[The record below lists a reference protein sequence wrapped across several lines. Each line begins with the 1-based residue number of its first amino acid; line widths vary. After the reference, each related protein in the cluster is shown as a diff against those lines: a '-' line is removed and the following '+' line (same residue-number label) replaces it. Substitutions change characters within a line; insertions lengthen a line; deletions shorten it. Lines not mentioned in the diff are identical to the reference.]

1 MNALLAL
8 LLVGFADVPT
18 VDVGT
23 LSLKRVRGELVSA
36 DANQWKIRR
45 DGKEEILPVDE
56 VLNVEVV
63 SGVKPAKALGSEVAL
78 LDGSQLLATQVTLDS
93 GTLVTETPGLGT
105 RKLARTSVSSIRF
118 LPAAAQEQAWRD
130 LLSKERKQDLL
141 VVKKTDVLDFV
152 EGVISKVTATD
163 VVVLLDGDPVRLK
176 RDKVFGLIFFQRKA
190 VTTSAP
196 GLVEL
201 SSGDKLAAQQVT
213 SEGGQITVKLA
224 AGDDVQVP
232 LASVLRIDLSRAKIW
247 LSDLKPRDIKHEDVF
262 IDKWREYNNDK
273 DIYGGPLILGD
284 TQFHRGV
291 CIRSKTSLRYRL
303 EGDYA
308 RFKAWM
314 GIQKGFNGD
323 VHVELS
329 LDGAKVLEADVA
341 PGKPAQPI
349 DLDVT
354 GKFVL
359 EVLVDYGSNQDDQG
373 DHLVLGHARLTR
385 AVTR

>member
-8 LLVGFADVPT
+8 LLVGFADAPT

-45 DGKEEILPVDE
+45 DGKDELLPVDE

-63 SGVKPAKALGSEVAL
+63 SGTKPAKSTGPEVAL
-78 LDGSQLLATQVTLDS
+78 LDGSVLLSNQVALEGNSLTA
-93 GTLVTETPGLGT
+93 ENAGLGT
-105 RKLARTSVSSIRF
+105 RKFARTSVSSIRF
-118 LPAAAQEQAWRD
+118 SPAGALEQAWRD
-130 LLSKERKQDLL
+130 LITKERKQDLL
-141 VVKKTDVLDFV
+141 VVKKNDVLDFV

-163 VVVLLDGDPVRLK
+163 VVVLLDGDPVTLK
-176 RDKVFGLIFFQRKA
+176 REKVFGVILFQRNAAKK
-190 VTTSAP
+190 TAP
-196 GLVEL
+196 GIVEL
-201 SSGDKLAAQQVT
+201 TSGDKLAAQQVT
-213 SEGGQITVKLA
+213 SDSGQITIKLA
-224 AGDDVQVP
+224 AGDEVKVP
-232 LASVLRIDLSRAKIW
+232 LEAVQRIDLSRAKIW

-284 TQFHRGV
+284 SSFHRGV

-308 RFKAWM
+308 RFKSWM

-323 VHVELS
+323 VHVEMS

-349 DLDVT
+349 DLDVS

-359 EVLVDYGSNQDDQG
+359 EILVDYGSNQDDQG
-373 DHLVLGHARLTR
+373 DHLVLGHARLTK
-385 AVTR
+385 